1 MSSVE
6 REREIEKHKLKVAE
20 EKEAIEAAQARGEM
34 YFPSKVH
41 MRIEEHLNVIE
52 TQQSIE
58 NKRKRIHRDVS
69 EVSSISDQAKV
80 YFWDYNTV
88 ELVLLGCAIFV
99 CISGVMFQSSR
110 SDSRTDLTSH
120 LEALAVI
127 AMMVIIGSLAYYT
140 IVFMSE
146 VFTTFGWDKSA
157 WVLWLMNVRDERKL
171 EKKEDDDDF
180 EMAAVSVQQV
190 KLERDKKKELQEEQ
204 AMQQLRELQ
213 EENEKLLRQ
222 LADLKKQ
229 NKAMELQDFGKR
241 GGSTKKQRAPRA
253 NKRNK
258 KKMTDSSMGDIEMEE
273 KKQDASA
280 EEKA

>member
-1 MSSVE
+1 MG
-6 REREIEKHKLKVAE
+6 I
-20 EKEAIEAAQARGEM
+20 
-34 YFPSKVH
+34 
-41 MRIEEHLNVIE
+41 
-52 TQQSIE
+52 
-58 NKRKRIHRDVS
+58 
-69 EVSSISDQAKV
+69 SISLF
-80 YFWDYNTV
+80 YY
-88 ELVLLGCAIFV
+88 
-99 CISGVMFQSSR
+99 
-110 SDSRTDLTSH
+110 
-120 LEALAVI
+120 AV
-127 AMMVIIGSLAYYT
+127 
-140 IVFMSE
+140 VFMSE
-146 VFTTFGWDKSA
+146 VFTTFGWDKAA
-157 WVLWLMNVRDERKL
+157 WVMWLMNVQDDRKL

-204 AMQQLRELQ
+204 AMEQLRELQ

-241 GGSTKKQRAPRA
+241 GGSTKKKQAPRA